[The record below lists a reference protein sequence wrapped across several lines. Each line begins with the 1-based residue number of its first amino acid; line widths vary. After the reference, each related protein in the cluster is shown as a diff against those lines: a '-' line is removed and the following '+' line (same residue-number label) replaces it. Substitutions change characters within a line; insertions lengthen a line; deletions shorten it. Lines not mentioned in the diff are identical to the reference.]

1 MLALPLVALTAPS
14 SRVPSKS
21 QQTLLYTGDHAGLAA
36 QSSGAAPAPVHLA
49 AEYKPYGN
57 PCPGLACSLGLWPL
71 PRSLMPKNG
80 DDEGSEGPESSAGAI
95 TRHDAKKKN
104 GKRCKGLTSWATNL
118 WCNQACKPA
127 PYEKYC
133 KDVCDCPDPN
143 QGSADDPPPPE
154 PRIFGGWTDCG
165 GYDTKSFQKA
175 FVHHRPQPRDN
186 RTRLEVPHTANCT
199 RDEESIMSALG
210 KQDPNSEWI
219 GMGMGRG
226 ARHDPSFQ
234 HTWGVNAI
242 LPGRFGG
249 GSVAPII
256 GKPRNYN
263 YFWLTFGGQ
272 GTNSK
277 GWEVTAEQDV
287 IDAGAKG
294 AAFDMEGGVMRDAV
308 FTWVAEMRKK
318 HPEWT
323 YVHVPQAH
331 DVPIPYKPENQGLPD
346 FVAPML
352 YYSNFDSYPDM
363 DISKKGT
370 GEDIGTG
377 ESVNE
382 AKYALLRLK
391 KAGWPASRTILTYQS
406 FDAARVRNEGDDSLL
421 PFLGKLLGDFSMETK
436 VYGEPLQLKGP
447 YAGVLGWPAQCGEG
461 DFRCWP
467 EADRSNVKQLLR
479 GARSSG
485 VKGLGPEG
493 E

>member
-1 MLALPLVALTAPS
+1 MFALPLAALAAPS
-14 SRVPSKS
+14 VPSEG
-21 QQTLLYTGDHAGLAA
+21 QQALLHTGGHSDTAA
-36 QSSGAAPAPVHLA
+36 PSAGAAPAPVQLA
-49 AEYKPYGN
+49 SEYKPWGN

-71 PRSLMPKNG
+71 PRSLMPK
-80 DDEGSEGPESSAGAI
+80 DEESEGPESSAGAI

-104 GKRCKGLTSWATNL
+104 EKRCKGLTSWATNL

-133 KDVCDCPDPN
+133 KDVCDCPDPDA
-143 QGSADDPPPPE
+143 GSADEPPPPE

-165 GYDTKSFQKA
+165 ADSGITRSFQKA
-175 FVHHRPQPRDN
+175 FLHHRPQPRGN
-186 RTRLEVPHTANCT
+186 RTRLEVPHTPNCT
-199 RDEESIMSALG
+199 RDEESILSALG
-210 KQDPNSEWI
+210 KEDPNSEWI

-226 ARHDPSFQ
+226 ARHDPSF
-234 HTWGVNAI
+234 HHSWGVNAI

-249 GSVAPII
+249 GSVAPIV
-256 GKPRNYN
+256 GKKKDYN
-263 YFWLTFGGQ
+263 YYWLTFGGQ
-272 GTNSK
+272 GTKSK
-277 GWEVTAEQDV
+277 GWEVTAEQEV

-294 AAFDMEGGVMRDAV
+294 AAFDMEGGVMRNDV
-308 FTWVAEMRKK
+308 FVWVAEMRKK
-318 HPEWT
+318 HPDWT

-331 DVPIPYKPENQGLPD
+331 DSPIPYKPENPGLPD

-363 DISKKGT
+363 DISKRGNS
-370 GEDIGTG
+370 EQIGAG

-406 FDAARVRNEGDDSLL
+406 FDAARVRNDGDDSLL
-421 PFLGKLLGDFSMETK
+421 PFLGKLLGDYSVETK

-479 GARSSG
+479 GARAAG
-485 VKGLGPEG
+485 VKGLDPES